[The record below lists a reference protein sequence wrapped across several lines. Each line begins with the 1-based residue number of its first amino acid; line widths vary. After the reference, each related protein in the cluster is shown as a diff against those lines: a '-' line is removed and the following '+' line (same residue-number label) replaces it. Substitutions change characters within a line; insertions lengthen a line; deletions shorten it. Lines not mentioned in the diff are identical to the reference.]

1 MSDMDPSDDL
11 FRLRDE
17 ADAKEKIK
25 AKEIRRIDAQ
35 IKELTEKRHELER
48 ERKRLDAYAD
58 LCERS
63 GELLAASTLFP
74 ASSSRLDP
82 EAATALLK
90 GQEK

>member
-1 MSDMDPSDDL
+1 MGPLDDL
-11 FRLRDE
+11 YRLRDE

-35 IKELTEKRHELER
+35 IKELTIIRDELES

-74 ASSSRLDP
+74 ASSSCLDP

-90 GQEK
+90 GKDA